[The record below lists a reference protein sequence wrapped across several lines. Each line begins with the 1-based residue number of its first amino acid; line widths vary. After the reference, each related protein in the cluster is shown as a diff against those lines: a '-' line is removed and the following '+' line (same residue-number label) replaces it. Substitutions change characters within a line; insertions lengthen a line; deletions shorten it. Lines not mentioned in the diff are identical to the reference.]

1 MFVTP
6 EDPGEGISAV
16 KALSKAAQQ
25 GQRIYHITPANA
37 ATALPNI
44 HIDAAAKNEIIA
56 ALNAGKEVT
65 THTDPISV
73 PGWSGA
79 GYVIFD
85 PVTGDGAYKIS
96 GGANGGWLVI
106 AAFVVIAALILFSV
120 LSGNLIAAALLSLQ
134 FWKFAKNIKHIAE
147 TANSESE
154 AAYELNRLLF
164 LTTVG
169 VVLAVVGPFG
179 RLVTGGAEY
188 SSLVFLSGF
197 ISVFSSAWYS

>member
-37 ATALPNI
+37 ATVLPNI
-44 HIDAAAKNEIIA
+44 HIDAAAKSEITA

-96 GGANGGWLVI
+96 GGANGGWL
-106 AAFVVIAALILFSV
+106 
-120 LSGNLIAAALLSLQ
+120 LIAV
-134 FWKFAKNIKHIAE
+134 FVFI
-147 TANSESE
+147 
-154 AAYELNRLLF
+154 
-164 LTTVG
+164 
-169 VVLAVVGPFG
+169 AVVGFVSFYSGNYIATFTAATFYVTLAKRINELAADSSLSTTEFINAVNGAMFMAVAGVLNAINPVFNMTMEG
-179 RLVTGGAEY
+179 RLVKIFAGG
-188 SSLVFLSGF
+188 FL
-197 ISVFSSAWYS
+197 ISFNLTWW